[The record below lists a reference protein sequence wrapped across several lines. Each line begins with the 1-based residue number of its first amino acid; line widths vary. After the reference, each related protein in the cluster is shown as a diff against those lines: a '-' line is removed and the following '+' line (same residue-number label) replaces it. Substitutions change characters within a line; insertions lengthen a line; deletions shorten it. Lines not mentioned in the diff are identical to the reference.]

1 MDVWKNGC
9 ILPQSLY
16 NNNFEV
22 ATRFANN
29 KHCMHCRK
37 YQNYKAVNYIY
48 IEPPK
53 NINNNIKKRLQIKQ
67 GQVDLETKQL

>member
-1 MDVWKNGC
+1 MVVFYHNRFITT
-9 ILPQSLY
+9 ILTSLQDLRII
-16 NNNFEV
+16 NTVCTV
-22 ATRFANN
+22 ANIKITR
-29 KHCMHCRK
+29 
-37 YQNYKAVNYIY
+37 QLTIY